1 MASEQMG
8 VAPENCVVIED
19 SLVGLRAA
27 KGAGMKCIITYTAST
42 KDEDFY
48 AEGADAVIEDLSNVS
63 LAFSLSLSLSRSP
76 SLSRARARLLSLSLV
91 RARARSLSMVRALM
105 VF

>member
-63 LAFSLSLSLSRSP
+63 LAFSLSLSP

-91 RARARSLSMVRALM
+91 RARACALSMARALM
-105 VF
+105 VC